1 MGGERKKLREG
12 AGLGRELELVA
23 GSLAEGAEG
32 PQSARLS
39 ERGRS

>member
-1 MGGERKKLREG
+1 MGGGEKKLRVRRWAG
-12 AGLGRELELVA
+12 AGTGA
-23 GSLAEGAEG
+23 CGSLAEGQEG

>member
-1 MGGERKKLREG
+1 MASKALGWGGNWSFV
-12 AGLGRELELVA
+12 VA
-23 GSLAEGAEG
+23 CGSLAEG